1 LSGIHDP
8 EAAALAQ
15 NTKGTK
21 MIDRTHLM
29 AVLLLPA
36 LVAVAC
42 SGEESVA
49 PGAASAPVASTA
61 GAAATRPAAAATLS
75 SAETAGLLYMREEE
89 KLAHDV
95 YVLSNERWRNR
106 VFANIID
113 SESEHMAAMKKL
125 LDSYGLDDPAQG
137 RGVGSFADPALQAL
151 FDVLAARSTQSTVE
165 ALIVGAEIE
174 EIDLIDIV
182 KRKSEADNPD
192 IVRTYENLIEGSKN
206 HLRAFVK
213 VLASMSIEYQPRH
226 LSVEEYLAAISG

>member
-1 LSGIHDP
+1 MRDTNG
-8 EAAALAQ
+8 AGLAVVM
-15 NTKGTK
+15 KGTK
-21 MIDRTHLM
+21 MIKRTHFI
-29 AVLLLPA
+29 AALLLPA

-42 SGEESVA
+42 SGGENGAPGVA
-49 PGAASAPVASTA
+49 PAPTASTA
-61 GAAATRPAAAATLS
+61 SPAATRPAASATLS
-75 SAETAGLLYMREEE
+75 AAETAGLLYMREEE

-95 YVLSNERWRNR
+95 YVLSYERWRTR
-106 VFANIID
+106 VFDNITD
-113 SESEHMAAMKKL
+113 SESEHMAAMKRL
-125 LDSYGLDDPAQG
+125 LDNYGLDDPAQG

-151 FDVLAARSTQSTVE
+151 FDVLAARSTQSVVE

-226 LSVEEYLAAISG
+226 LSLEEYLAAING